1 MRLLRMKSDQ
11 GFTLTELMIAMVLSG
26 LVMGVV
32 YSSYYSQQKS
42 ATVQEQVS
50 GMQQNLRMA
59 MYYMESE
66 IRMAGY
72 DPRGTAGAG
81 IQTPNASLIRFTMD
95 LTDDPGTGDPD
106 GAADDP
112 GEDVTY
118 SLFDADG
125 DGDNDLGRDT
135 GGGNVLLA
143 ENIDALNFIYLD
155 AENQVTA
162 NVNEIRSVQISVV
175 ARTGQMDLG
184 FTNNED
190 YQNQVP
196 ATIYSGGGDHFRR
209 KLLTTQVKCRNLGLV
224 Q

>member
-1 MRLLRMKSDQ
+1 MRLLNIKSDR
-11 GFTLTELMIAMVLSG
+11 GFTLTELMIAMVLTG
-26 LVMGVV
+26 LVMSVV
-32 YSSYYSQQKS
+32 YSTYYSQQKS

-72 DPRGTAGAG
+72 DPTGTAGAG
-81 IQTPNASLIRFTMD
+81 IQTPNANTIRFTMD
-95 LTDDPGTGDPD
+95 IAGDPGTGDGD
-106 GAADDP
+106 GVLDDP

-118 SLFDADG
+118 VLYDADG

-135 GGGNVLLA
+135 GAGNVLFA

-155 AENQVTA
+155 AENNVTG
-162 NVNEIRSVQISVV
+162 NLNEIRSVQISVV
-175 ARTGQMDLG
+175 ARTGQGDPG
-184 FTNNED
+184 YTNNEV

-196 ATIYSGGGDHFRR
+196 ATIYSGGGDNFRR
-209 KLLTTQVKCRNLGLV
+209 KLLTAQVKCRNLGLD
-224 Q
+224 

>member
-1 MRLLRMKSDQ
+1 MKLLDSTSER
-11 GFTLTELMIAMVLSG
+11 GFTLTELMIAMVLTS
-26 LVMGVV
+26 LVMGMV
-32 YSSYYSQQKS
+32 YSTYYSQQKS

-72 DPRGTAGAG
+72 DPMGTAGAG
-81 IQTPNASLIRFTMD
+81 IQTPNAQTIRFTMD

-106 GAADDP
+106 GSVDDN
-112 GEDVTY
+112 GEDITY
-118 SLFDADG
+118 ALYDADG

-135 GGGNVLLA
+135 GGGNVLFA

-155 AENQVTA
+155 AENIVTA
-162 NVNEIRSVQISVV
+162 NLNEIRSVQISVV
-175 ARTGQMDLG
+175 ARTGQGDPG
-184 FTNNED
+184 YTNNED

-196 ATIYSGGGDHFRR
+196 ATIYSGGGDNFRR
-209 KLLTTQVKCRNLGLV
+209 KLLTAQVKCRNLGLE
-224 Q
+224 